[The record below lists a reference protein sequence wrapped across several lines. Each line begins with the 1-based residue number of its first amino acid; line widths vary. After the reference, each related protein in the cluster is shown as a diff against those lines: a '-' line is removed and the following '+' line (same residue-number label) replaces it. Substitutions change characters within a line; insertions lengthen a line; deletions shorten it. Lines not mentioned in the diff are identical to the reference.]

1 LGIIVNAVFPLF
13 ALILLGYVSGRRR
26 LLGPGAVDSLN
37 KFVVW
42 MALPALLFQSM
53 AQITWEEVNQPGY
66 LAATALAI
74 AVVFALSWLLERRRR
89 GRLADLS
96 IEALAASYA
105 NAGFMGIPLCLM
117 LFGEEGL
124 PAVVLATLLTAC
136 GLFAFS
142 IVLIEI
148 DLQGSSRLGRTL
160 SRVARSLLRNP
171 LVTAPL
177 LGMAVAALGWPLPY
191 ALKQFTSLL
200 GDAASPCAL
209 VTIGLFLSQGRS
221 SEHKGVVWRIVALK
235 LVLHPAVAADVG
247 RHCRAARRAAG
258 GHRSFHACPAL
269 RARACGDIAGH
280 TAVDHPVA
288 GQCIRAGG
296 LAGAGLTRAASRLQ
310 VDLVHEQR
318 QRDIALGNAFRI
330 VGGQRH
336 IDAIVDIAPVGVMVQ
351 LFSLHRH
358 TGHEAEGLVEILENE
373 GLVNRVAPF
382 DCRPPFQQ

>member
-1 LGIIVNAVFPLF
+1 
-13 ALILLGYVSGRRR
+13 

-235 LVLHPAVAADVG
+235 LVLHPAVAYVLAYWVFAMPPMW
-247 RHCRAARRAAG
+247 AA
-258 GHRSFHACPAL
+258 
-269 RARACGDIAGH
+269 
-280 TAVDHPVA
+280 TAVL
-288 GQCIRAGG
+288 
-296 LAGAGLTRAASRLQ
+296 LA
-310 VDLVHEQR
+310 
-318 QRDIALGNAFRI
+318 AL
-330 VGGQRH
+330 
-336 IDAIVDIAPVGVMVQ
+336 PVGTGPFMLAQ
-351 LFSLHRH
+351 LYGREPAVTSRAILLSTILSL
-358 TGHEAEGLVEILENE
+358 ASVSVLVAWL
-373 GLVNRVAPF
+373 APA
-382 DCRPPFQQ
+382 